1 MWINHCYIER
11 TNCVKRYIT
20 FTKVFLIELFHSYT
34 HHIVDKMQTFNLHLV
49 SDSTGDTVSSVARA
63 ALVQFEGVEAEEHV
77 WTLVRT
83 RGQIDK
89 VLEKI
94 EEKPG
99 IVMFT
104 IADYEL
110 RSALKEGCDRL
121 NIVSISVLS
130 RVVKEFTNY
139 LGVQVSGEMGKQYEL
154 DEEYFDRVDAI
165 NFALTHDDGQSVWD
179 IERSDIVIVGVSR
192 TSKSPTCMYLAF
204 RGYKVANIPYVMDCQ
219 FPLNMDKLYKTMV
232 IGLTISPE
240 RLREIRRNR
249 LFSLHEEKETDYVDI
264 DRIKEELKEMRLFL
278 TKNNIPVIDVTRKS
292 VEETSATI
300 IQHHKKFLENRRK
313 QQQAG

>member
-1 MWINHCYIER
+1 
-11 TNCVKRYIT
+11 
-20 FTKVFLIELFHSYT
+20 
-34 HHIVDKMQTFNLHLV
+34 MQTFNLHLV
-49 SDSTGDTVSSVARA
+49 SDSTGDTVNSVARA
-63 ALVQFEGVEAEEHV
+63 ALVQFEGVEAEEHM

-99 IVMFT
+99 IVMYT

-110 RSALKEGCDRL
+110 RRALKEGCDRL
-121 NIVSISVLS
+121 NIVAISVLS

-165 NFALTHDDGQSVWD
+165 NFALTHDDGQSTWD
-179 IERSDIVIVGVSR
+179 IERSDIIIVGVSR

-204 RGYKVANIPYVMDCQ
+204 RGYKVANIPYVMDCP
-219 FPLNMDKLYKTMV
+219 FPLQLEKLYKTMV

-249 LFSLHEEKETDYVDI
+249 LFSLHEDNETDYVDI
-264 DRIKEELKEMRLFL
+264 DRIKEELKQMRMFL
-278 TKNNIPVIDVTRKS
+278 SKNNIPVIDVTRKS

-300 IQHHKKFLENRRK
+300 IQHHKKFEENRRK
-313 QQQAG
+313 KNAG